1 MSNMTSVEVI
11 ELLYQLQEIELGED
25 AASPKNQKASA
36 ELRAKLPPNILGHYD
51 RLMKRGKKG
60 VSIVSG
66 TNCPECHMTLPT
78 GTRAQLMRGEDI
90 VLCDTCARY
99 LLYRPIAQ
107 QAVKTTAAKAKPAAK
122 KTTTAKTTKTTKT
135 TSKTSKKKAEKS
147 EE

>member
-1 MSNMTSVEVI
+1 MTSVEVI

-25 AASPKNQKASA
+25 ASSPKNQKASA

-60 VSIVSG
+60 VSIVSV

-107 QAVKTTAAKAKPAAK
+107 QAVKAAAKAKPAAK
-122 KTTTAKTTKTTKT
+122 KTATAKTTKTTKT

>member
-107 QAVKTTAAKAKPAAK
+107 QAVKAAAKAKPAAK